1 MNSGR
6 NQKENRAR
14 WLTLKVLLDANRYA
28 LQANKKVYIAI
39 LVFMLM
45 NSLNIYISLSFTE
58 YVINAAT
65 YIINRQISF
74 YQAVQT
80 VSVYTVILLLF
91 LVLSVLTT
99 NLKNRLYLDV
109 NHIFQKQLNAKLS
122 HIEWEYY
129 ESHMTFAQIFE
140 VRQHA
145 NQAILELLD
154 SSFVLLSFVPNSIV
168 FVFYLLKINLLV
180 VPIYILLILVF
191 NLKLAGQMFSK
202 LQQYWKD
209 IQPYAQKK
217 NYYFKMSG
225 DKVTHQEFRFL
236 RLFDFATKRWEDCFN
251 AEFHIKLKI
260 FRKHEITLQT
270 ARFLFNI
277 PYILMMIF
285 IGFEIMQGKHEI
297 GFLIMANSL
306 LNQIIDTCLQTQ
318 NHLVKTHVNRGFVHT
333 WKQVMEYH
341 EMPALLPPTSNF
353 ITLSL
358 HNVYYVYPQS
368 TYNALDG
375 LNLTVN
381 KGQKIAIVGANG
393 SGKTTFVNILCKLTQ
408 SFKGY
413 VSGLSAINVSCVS
426 QNFAQYQMT
435 IKDNIAMGNAKKFF
449 SDEEIWSLLQQVGLK
464 DYVSSLPQG
473 IYTQLGELDE
483 GIELSK
489 GQWQRMAIARLLT
502 NQEANL
508 WVLDEPTAYLDPI
521 SEIEIY
527 DMIYR
532 ISGARTVLFISHRL
546 GFAKRADEILVFQN
560 GKIVEHGTHTSL
572 MNLHGEYARMYASQ
586 QSWYI

>member
-168 FVFYLLKINLLV
+168 FVFYLLQINILV
-180 VPIYILLILVF
+180 IPIYILLVLAF
-191 NLKLAGQMFSK
+191 NLKLASPNSICPLKYPSCLTATCSNK
-202 LQQYWKD
+202 LASFPVACKCVTFC
-209 IQPYAQKK
+209 PLASLKYAP
-217 NYYFKMSG
+217 NSI
-225 DKVTHQEFRFL
+225 FL
-236 RLFDFATKRWEDCFN
+236 
-251 AEFHIKLKI
+251 
-260 FRKHEITLQT
+260 TLV
-270 ARFLFNI
+270 
-277 PYILMMIF
+277 
-285 IGFEIMQGKHEI
+285 
-297 GFLIMANSL
+297 LIS
-306 LNQIIDTCLQTQ
+306 
-318 NHLVKTHVNRGFVHT
+318 
-333 WKQVMEYH
+333 
-341 EMPALLPPTSNF
+341 S
-353 ITLSL
+353 
-358 HNVYYVYPQS
+358 
-368 TYNALDG
+368 
-375 LNLTVN
+375 
-381 KGQKIAIVGANG
+381 IA
-393 SGKTTFVNILCKLTQ
+393 
-408 SFKGY
+408 
-413 VSGLSAINVSCVS
+413 
-426 QNFAQYQMT
+426 
-435 IKDNIAMGNAKKFF
+435 
-449 SDEEIWSLLQQVGLK
+449 
-464 DYVSSLPQG
+464 
-473 IYTQLGELDE
+473 
-483 GIELSK
+483 
-489 GQWQRMAIARLLT
+489 
-502 NQEANL
+502 
-508 WVLDEPTAYLDPI
+508 
-521 SEIEIY
+521 
-527 DMIYR
+527 
-532 ISGARTVLFISHRL
+532 
-546 GFAKRADEILVFQN
+546 
-560 GKIVEHGTHTSL
+560 
-572 MNLHGEYARMYASQ
+572 
-586 QSWYI
+586 